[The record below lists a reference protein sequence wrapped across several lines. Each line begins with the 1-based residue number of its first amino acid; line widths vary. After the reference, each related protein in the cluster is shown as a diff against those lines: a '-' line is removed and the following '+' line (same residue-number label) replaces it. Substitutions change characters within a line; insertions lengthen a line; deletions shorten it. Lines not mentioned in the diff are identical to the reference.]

1 MQTCEHIRYTLG
13 VEVVEGVAVGVW
25 ESEGTNKG
33 ERGVEAVSS
42 RQTDGRFERKQG
54 GDNNRT
60 VDRGEMDTDEN
71 GMEGRG
77 REGDTE
83 AGGWQGRKG
92 R

>member
-1 MQTCEHIRYTLG
+1 M
-13 VEVVEGVAVGVW
+13 AVGVW
-25 ESEGTNKG
+25 ESEGTDNG
-33 ERGVEAVSS
+33 ERGVEAISS
-42 RQTDGRFERKQG
+42 RQTERRGKGRVERERG

-60 VDRGEMDTDEN
+60 MDRGGMDTDEN

-77 REGDTE
+77 REGGTE

>member
-1 MQTCEHIRYTLG
+1 M
-13 VEVVEGVAVGVW
+13 AVGVW
-25 ESEGTNKG
+25 ESEGTDKG
-33 ERGVEAVSS
+33 ERGVEAISS
-42 RQTDGRFERKQG
+42 RQTERRGKGRVENERG

-60 VDRGEMDTDEN
+60 IDRGEMDTDEN

>member
-1 MQTCEHIRYTLG
+1 MR
-13 VEVVEGVAVGVW
+13 
-25 ESEGTNKG
+25 
-33 ERGVEAVSS
+33 
-42 RQTDGRFERKQG
+42 
-54 GDNNRT
+54 GDNNWT
-60 VDRGEMDTDEN
+60 VDRGVMDTDEN